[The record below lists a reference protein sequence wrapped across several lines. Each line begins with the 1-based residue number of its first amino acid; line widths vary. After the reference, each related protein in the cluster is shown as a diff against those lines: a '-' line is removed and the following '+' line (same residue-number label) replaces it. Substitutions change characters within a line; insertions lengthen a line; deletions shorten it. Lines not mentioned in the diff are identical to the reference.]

1 MCVVCQTGSRATRK
15 RNACCCVVVYDSE
28 RALYLKFGESDT
40 RFHTSWCC
48 LFGFEHDYAAAL
60 VQQSTFCKSSA
71 DRKDTQQ
78 TAAFIFVSALLFFSP
93 SLFHFIHCSCTS
105 IVSLLFPLLHV
116 FVRVSSS
123 FCKPDTIIA
132 TTTTFTR

>member
-1 MCVVCQTGSRATRK
+1 MCGVSNWVPGDKKKK
-15 RNACCCVVVYDSE
+15 RVLLCSVYDNE
-28 RALYLKFGESDT
+28 RALFLEFSESDT

-78 TAAFIFVSALLFFSP
+78 TAAFIFVSVLLFFSP